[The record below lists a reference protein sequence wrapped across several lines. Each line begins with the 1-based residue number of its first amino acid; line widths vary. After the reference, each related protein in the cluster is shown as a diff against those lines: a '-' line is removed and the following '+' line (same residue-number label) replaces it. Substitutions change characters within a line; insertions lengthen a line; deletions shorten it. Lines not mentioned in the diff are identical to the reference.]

1 MSKIHYQ
8 GLTDAQVLE
17 SRAKYGANVLTPP
30 EEDSLWDQ
38 IKEVCK
44 HPIAITMF
52 ALIAISVVAAG
63 VLFGSMGA
71 TIWMMP
77 IVIAVATLLILI
89 VGFFGG
95 FGDPL
100 FKILITAFVLSIGIS
115 IYEYEW
121 HNADWTAFIEPIG
134 IIVAL
139 ILATSIAFWLEKNN
153 EKTFQSLNQSNDD
166 EPVKVIRN
174 GHVCQVPRKDIVVG
188 DIIKLESGEEIPADC
203 SLLDCLNLTVD
214 ESSLTG
220 EPIAAKSLD
229 PDAEPDA
236 TYKANEIKKGTNV
249 IEGYCTAEVT
259 QVGMNTECGE
269 VYKSLNEGDE
279 ITVGWFVKDNTTGEI
294 VGKYSTEDDANDALE
309 EYQGEHEDND
319 VVVEQPLIDRMR
331 VRKGSETPLSKKL
344 NGLADWITNAS
355 YWIAGFIVV
364 GRLVW
369 FFLSGDANFTS
380 TDFWVEFVS
389 FFLKTIMIAVT
400 LVVVAV
406 PEGLPMSVTLS
417 LAFSMRKLMKSD
429 TLPRTMHAC
438 ETMGA
443 ASVICTDK
451 TGTLTKNQMEVV
463 DSKIDCSDKNL
474 MAEMIAVNTTA
485 NLDYSDKNNT
495 KVIGNPTEGA
505 LLLWLQKNGS
515 DYLEVRD
522 KVQLIDRLPFTT
534 ENKYMATI
542 VNSDVLGKKVVYV
555 KGAPEI
561 LLGLCNVSAET
572 KKSLENELLSY
583 QNRAMRTL
591 GLAYAELSDSDNIFM
606 DGKLIAKNLKFVGIF
621 AIQDDIR
628 EGVKESIADCMKAGI
643 AVKIVTGDT
652 PGTAKEIGRKIGLWT
667 DSDTDKNIITG
678 TELALLTDK
687 QLHERAMDLKIIARA
702 RPMDKK
708 RLVDALQSLD
718 QVVAVTGDGTND
730 APALNKA
737 DVGLAMGNGTAVAK
751 DASDM
756 IIKDNSFST
765 IANAVMWGRS
775 LYKNIQ
781 RFLLFQLTVNV
792 AACFLVLFGAF
803 LGTESP
809 LTVTQMLWVNL
820 IMDTFAAIA
829 LSALPPQKSV
839 MNEKPRDPKAFIL
852 DKSMLRNIFGVGG
865 FFFVILLALLILFQH
880 ADITSLSDLFKLNF
894 SFGDRSPVSTYEL
907 TLLFSIFVMTHMGY
921 MFNARG
927 YKTGGSGW
935 NLKGCDGFLIIATV
949 VTLGQI
955 AIVQVPFLNS
965 FFNVQQLPLV
975 DWIIIFILGFMVT
988 GIREAKRL
996 IAK

>member
-52 ALIAISVVAAG
+52 ALIAISAVATG
-63 VLFGSMGA
+63 VLVGSMGA

-737 DVGLAMGNGTAVAK
+737 YVGLAMGNGTAVAK

>member
-52 ALIAISVVAAG
+52 ALIAISAVAAG
-63 VLFGSMGA
+63 VLVGSMGA

-259 QVGMNTECGE
+259 QVGMNTDCGE